1 MLMNDKIHIGI
12 GEIIDFQ
19 IQLIDLD
26 ALSASIEL
34 KLHDHYVVFGGRDL
48 FSSIP
53 NSGVNLVGHF
63 IERCFQVCS
72 VDKTRDAEGHLVKVA
87 FQGDQILGLSS
98 LMNDDFFYPVIEF
111 SKLSQIS

>member
-1 MLMNDKIHIGI
+1 MNEKIHTGI

-19 IQLIDLD
+19 IQLTDQN

-34 KLHDHYVVFGGRDL
+34 KLHGYYVVFGGPDL

-53 NSGVNLVGHF
+53 NNGVNLVGHF
-63 IERCFQVCS
+63 TQRCFQVCG
-72 VDKTRDAEGHLVKVA
+72 VDKTRDLEGHLVKVA
-87 FQGDQILGLSS
+87 FEADQIIGICS

-111 SKLSQIS
+111 SIQH